1 MLLRIVTIASLSV
14 ALLTPA
20 AQAQLAPS
28 GGVRQDAAR
37 AATTV
42 QSVAVVDSTRDG
54 HLRPSAPP
62 TLPAERSLLARHPA
76 GAIAAIGITT
86 TLVLRPLDEP
96 ITDGL
101 RAPSVQR
108 LAVLRST
115 ADVLNTIGG
124 VGFVVSSAALLGTGY
139 IRHDA
144 TTTQLGI
151 RTSEALVLNSIVTAL
166 LKGAFGRQR
175 PFVNEETPNVFAAG
189 RGFGTPGRTSFPSG
203 HASTSFAFAT
213 ALTSALRVRN
223 PKAARYV
230 GPALYGTAALV
241 GVSRVYGAHH
251 WASDIAAGATI
262 GTLSGWLVTRHDVDV
277 GAGTVRWRF

>member
-1 MLLRIVTIASLSV
+1 M
-14 ALLTPA
+14 
-20 AQAQLAPS
+20 
-28 GGVRQDAAR
+28 
-37 AATTV
+37 
-42 QSVAVVDSTRDG
+42 
-54 HLRPSAPP
+54 
-62 TLPAERSLLARHPA
+62 
-76 GAIAAIGITT
+76 
-86 TLVLRPLDEP
+86 
-96 ITDGL
+96 
-101 RAPSVQR
+101 
-108 LAVLRST
+108 
-115 ADVLNTIGG
+115 
-124 VGFVVSSAALLGTGY
+124 VSSATLLGTGY

-144 TTTQLGI
+144 TVTQLGI
-151 RTSEALVLNSIVTAL
+151 RTSEALVLNSIVTAV

-262 GTLSGWLVTRHDVDV
+262 GTLSGWLVTRHDVEV
-277 GAGTVRWRF
+277 GAGMVRWRF